1 MSCLLTHGLKAF
13 SLCLFCISVLSAQD
27 QWQIVREP
35 DWTFPMGRLLFWNEN
50 RGVIKGNYDLLR
62 TDNGGDIWQNTQWP
76 DSVWNPQDPWNMLL
90 TGSWLDMEFGERQD
104 VWLVG
109 SEGYLLHIP
118 ANGDVMR
125 FITIPDRPLLRAGW
139 FKVKSRMWLE
149 GYYGEVF
156 YSNDGGK
163 SFEERYDFNNLLW
176 DIAFTDSLDGFV
188 LARTGQDSSRC
199 YRTRDGGF
207 SWAPILA
214 PEVHGRKMFFF
225 DEKNGWVVGEFNEIF
240 KTDDGG
246 ETWQRIWALDKRYRL
261 FSIFFVNENVGWLCG
276 ADGLLLRSDDGGET
290 WQRAASPAMNDVYDV
305 FFVNEN
311 TGWAGC
317 DWGLIA
323 RTDDGGESWR
333 WQVETPSNHLFGV
346 HFLDDEK
353 GFAVGWKTAVVTTD
367 AGQNWTV
374 IDSLQGHDV
383 QFVDAQTGW
392 VSGNLNGKRWLYKT
406 TDGGDQWDKAYNFG
420 QDVINDF
427 IFSDRD
433 HGWVISAT
441 EKLSKLFATMNG
453 GLTWEMLAEFPF
465 ALYDIDFVSTSTG
478 WLSGSGGRIFRTD
491 DGGKTWIKQREVE
504 ETLTTNLLDI
514 DFVDEQ
520 YGWATGFLG
529 LILATTD
536 GGQTWIEQNRT
547 IWIDDQFNA
556 VQFLNRKEGWVVG
569 LIGTILHTT
578 DGGQTWD
585 DSFSE
590 YMGYWW
596 ADVYFSDPNHGW
608 TVGLYGAV
616 NRYINTSDVVAEAG
630 DGLPSLPGE
639 LSVTPN
645 PMQRSTSIIYTVPF
659 SANVKI
665 SIYNVLGRKIRTL
678 VSQSMNDGRYSIPWN
693 GQNGDGVDV
702 ANGTYFSCLRV
713 EGRPPVVQRIIVVR

>member
-1 MSCLLTHGLKAF
+1 MFYLLKHRLKVF
-13 SLCLFCISVLSAQD
+13 FLSLFCISVLSAQD

-35 DWTFPMGRLLFWNEN
+35 DWHFSMKRLLFWDEN
-50 RGVIKGNYDLLR
+50 QGFISGNYYLLK
-62 TDNGGDIWQNTQWP
+62 TMNGGDVWQSTEWP
-76 DSVWNPQDPWNMLL
+76 DSVWNPQDPRNMLL
-90 TGSWLDMEFGERQD
+90 TGSWIDIEFGEHQD

-109 SEGYLLHIP
+109 DEGYLLHIP

-125 FITIPDRPLLRAGW
+125 FITIPDRPMLMAGW
-139 FKVKSRMWLE
+139 FKEKNHIFLA
-149 GYYGEVF
+149 GYDGEIF
-156 YSNDGGK
+156 CSIDGAQNW
-163 SFEERYDFNNLLW
+163 EQRYNFKKALW
-176 DIAFTDSLDGFV
+176 DISFTDSLNGFV
-188 LARTGQDSSRC
+188 LLSAFRDSSRC

-207 SWAPILA
+207 MWELISDPD
-214 PEVHGRKMFFF
+214 VHGRTMFFL
-225 DEKNGWVVGEFNEIF
+225 DERHGWVVGEFNEIF

-246 ETWQRIWALDKRYRL
+246 ESWRRIWALDKRYRL
-261 FSIFFVNENVGWLCG
+261 FSIFFVNENHGWLCG
-276 ADGLLLRSDDGGET
+276 ADGLLLRSDDGGLAWRRT
-290 WQRAASPAMNDVYDV
+290 TSPSMNDIYDI

-311 TGWAGC
+311 TGWAGG
-317 DWGLIA
+317 DDGFIA
-323 RTDDGGESWR
+323 RTDDGGETWQ

-346 HFLDDEK
+346 HFLDDKK
-353 GFAVGWKTAVVTTD
+353 GFAVGWKTAVATTD
-367 AGQNWTV
+367 AGRHWTV

-383 QFVDAQTGW
+383 QFVDANTGW
-392 VSGNLNGKRWLYKT
+392 VSGNMNGKRWLYKT
-406 TDGGDQWDKAYNFG
+406 TNGGDHWEKAYDFG

-427 IFSDRD
+427 SFSDRD

-441 EKLSKLFATMNG
+441 EKLSKLFATTDG
-453 GLTWEMLAEFPF
+453 GHSWEMLADFPF
-465 ALYDIDFVSTSTG
+465 ALYDIDFVSSTIG

-491 DGGKTWIKQREVE
+491 DGGKTWVVQREVE

-514 DFVDEQ
+514 DFVDED

-529 LILATTD
+529 LILATID

-616 NRYINTSDVVAEAG
+616 NRYINTSDVVAETG

-659 SANVKI
+659 PANVEI

-678 VSQSMNDGRYSIPWN
+678 VSQSINDGRYSIPWD
-693 GQNGDGVDV
+693 GRNGDGVNV

-713 EGRPPVVQRIIVVR
+713 QGRPPVVQRIVVVR